1 MLPNSRMLYILLKS
15 VKHHSKKALVPWCPL
30 TLFSHIKTS
39 QSNAGDQNKCW
50 RSSISVLKIGRDA
63 YQPIKIYGIEPGT
76 RWNML
81 RVWDQWNQVI
91 LQRRPGATELPWASQ
106 HRRLRSLCGAH
117 DRPSRTADEVGG
129 VAEGNG
135 PQPWIIAID
144 PSAKISMD
152 MYGLWDYN
160 GLLQLWVEMDPRD

>member
-1 MLPNSRMLYILLKS
+1 
-15 VKHHSKKALVPWCPL
+15 
-30 TLFSHIKTS
+30 
-39 QSNAGDQNKCW
+39 
-50 RSSISVLKIGRDA
+50 
-63 YQPIKIYGIEPGT
+63 
-76 RWNML
+76 
-81 RVWDQWNQVI
+81 
-91 LQRRPGATELPWASQ
+91 
-106 HRRLRSLCGAH
+106 
-117 DRPSRTADEVGG
+117 VGG